1 MRKNWA
7 KIRWPKKRH
16 THTHSNKKNRN
27 KRKKDLMWR
36 QPIVPIKRKYNLNV
50 MYLRYSY
57 TTTHTHTQ
65 AKKVINKHMWNQNRG
80 YWTPNLHFVTLN
92 FAQAKGK
99 TAKKTEEKWIL
110 WVPYQKMSMRADT
123 HKQMIDCSSV
133 PVSQLVLSTLNANS
147 VRAKRYHFADCRLF
161 FSCLWCVHLRVCV
174 WVWIVSFFPPNWND
188 FPPDGI
194 DFKIITSSCW
204 S

>member
-1 MRKNWA
+1 
-7 KIRWPKKRH
+7 
-16 THTHSNKKNRN
+16 
-27 KRKKDLMWR
+27 
-36 QPIVPIKRKYNLNV
+36 
-50 MYLRYSY
+50 
-57 TTTHTHTQ
+57 
-65 AKKVINKHMWNQNRG
+65 MWNQNRG

-92 FAQAKGK
+92 FAQAKERQQ
-99 TAKKTEEKWIL
+99 KKSEGKWIL

-174 WVWIVSFFPPNWND
+174 CESFRFLRQTELISLPMKLILKLSLALVD
-188 FPPDGI
+188 RKRDGI
-194 DFKIITSSCW
+194 HTYTEWESEWECVWEREKEKKMNVRIYWYGMCQKVHILKW
-204 S
+204 K